1 MISRYVHV
9 LLIFM
14 YKYVLNTLLINKN
27 NIKTTS
33 INSDAQKKPPKKPR
47 NNLKSAET
55 TYPVLNHYTF
65 YLQTKELILIQYI
78 I

>member
-9 LLIFM
+9 LLICM
-14 YKYVLNTLLINKN
+14 YKYVLYTLLINKN

-33 INSDAQKKPPKKPR
+33 INSDTQKKPR